1 MNNLSIAVN
10 KFFANFFVDLADFYL
25 NNLWLLNFLGFII
38 SAVLVWLVVFYAIKL
53 NIIDEKIAAVEMR
66 YFGLRDFGKRYSI
79 KAWKTIIKRLKT
91 RDEEQIKIALTE
103 ADKILDEV
111 LKAGA
116 YSGDNIEE
124 RLAQVTP
131 EKISNSQELL
141 EAHKIAVKAG
151 EEDFRI
157 TPHEAYEV
165 LKVYE
170 RTFKE
175 FGLIE

>member
-1 MNNLSIAVN
+1 MNQLAIALN
-10 KFFANFFVDLADFYL
+10 KFAAAFSVNLVDFYL
-25 NNLWLLNFLGFII
+25 DKLRLLNFFGFII
-38 SAVLVWLVVFYAIKL
+38 SAVLFWLAVFYAIKL
-53 NIIDEKIAAVEMR
+53 NIIDEKIAAIEMK
-66 YFGLRDFGKRYSI
+66 YFGLRDFGKRYSV
-79 KAWKTIIKRLKT
+79 KAWRIIIKRFKT
-91 RDEEQIKIALTE
+91 RDEAQIKIALAET
-103 ADKILDEV
+103 DKILDEV

-131 EKISNSQELL
+131 EKISNSRELL
-141 EAHKIAVKAG
+141 EAHKIASRAG
-151 EEDFRI
+151 EEDFKI

-170 RTFKE
+170 RTFRE